1 MRASRRDGSSRK
13 GGSAAGQSGPSVLRS
28 VFLISILTVF
38 AFVLIAGSSSAEITV
53 NGTDS
58 ANSGD
63 FVEYSIVGLDTDSF
77 STRITQDDVL
87 VENTWDLDHADAKSL
102 DYNDYYAINPLIEVD
117 RDGNDTTLRFFLFQK
132 GGNDVIVNITGLSK
146 GNVSSFEQTISV
158 PELSEPVM
166 VITNGT
172 SRKVEYFEPGETALA
187 YFVGIEGNGSITV
200 SGDGYTYTE
209 DVVFATPTVIEFE
222 VPTTTGRYVISV
234 GLDPPK
240 GNGSTIL
247 SDEIRVFD
255 PSDTPSGDD
264 KGASEDGSVV
274 GALFLFVFLI
284 FGGALLAMLAYSRL
298 RTSPF
303 TNDNRRRVYEYIQAF
318 PGSHFRGISRDLEMK
333 NNSLAHHLR
342 VLVESNELKE
352 RRDGIYKRFYAYDYV
367 IDPRDIFLSRPKEDI
382 VEAIGRNP
390 GATVKE
396 ISESVAMPVQTVSSN
411 LGHLYEEG
419 VVRLERDG
427 KYKRCYLVE

>member
-13 GGSAAGQSGPSVLRS
+13 GGGAARQSGPSVLRS
-28 VFLISILTVF
+28 VLLVSLLTVI
-38 AFVLIAGSSSAEITV
+38 ALVLIAGSSSAEITV

-58 ANSGD
+58 AWSGD
-63 FVEYSIVGLDTDSF
+63 FVTLRYYGLD
-77 STRITQDDVL
+77 DDVIL
-87 VENTWDLDHADAKSL
+87 TDVVQNDENSVTTWDLASKWTVSK
-102 DYNDYYAINPLIEVD
+102 DYDSYYAINPLIEVN
-117 RDGNDTTLRFFLFQK
+117 RNGNVTAVRLFMFET
-132 GGNDVIVNITGLSK
+132 GGNDVIVNVTGLSD
-146 GNVSSFEQTISV
+146 GNVSSFEHTISV
-158 PELSEPVM
+158 PELSEPLM
-166 VITNGT
+166 IITNET
-172 SRKVEYFEPGETALA
+172 SRDAEYFEPGETALA
-187 YFVGIEGNGSITV
+187 YIVGLEGNGTFSI
-200 SGDGYTYTE
+200 SGGGYNYSRA
-209 DVVFATPTVIEFE
+209 VAFATPTVIEFE
-222 VPTTTGRYVISV
+222 VPDITGRYTISV
-234 GLDPPK
+234 GLDPPH
-240 GNGSTIL
+240 GNGSVVLTDSIMVY
-247 SDEIRVFD
+247 DPAV
-255 PSDTPSGDD
+255 PSDSED
-264 KGASEDGSVV
+264 KGVADEAGI

-298 RTSPF
+298 RKSPF

-342 VLVESNELKE
+342 VLMESNEIKE
-352 RRDGIYKRFYAYDYV
+352 RRDGVYKRFYAYDYV
-367 IDPRDIFLSRPKEDI
+367 IDPRDIFLSRTKVNI

-396 ISESVAMPVQTVSSN
+396 LAESVAMPVQTVSSN